1 MIAIIVA
8 YANENIIGNK
18 GRIPWDIPED
28 KKHFRKLT
36 TGNIVVMGRKSFE
49 EIGRPLPERTVY
61 VVSSTKKFEMDGV
74 HTVSSVG
81 EALEMAGERDVFISG
96 GESIYRECIDIADK
110 IYATEIELEVE
121 GDTKFPDFDKSRF
134 TRNVDAVIDGEI
146 PYKFVTY
153 TRK

>member
-8 YANENIIGNK
+8 YANGNIIGNK
-18 GRIPWDIPED
+18 GRIPWNIPED

-49 EIGRPLPERTVY
+49 EIKRPLPERTVY

-74 HTVSSVG
+74 HTVSSVR